1 VSDRYQIQG
10 GSVRNE
16 ETISNV
22 QVTPITMNSF
32 AFIMSLE
39 QAMRIYST
47 APDDTTGIWKELL
60 DVTSTCLV

>member
-1 VSDRYQIQG
+1 MQNMRAPCRALAVSERYQIQG

-16 ETISNV
+16 ETISSV

-39 QAMRIYST
+39 QAIRKYST
-47 APDDTTGIWKELL
+47 AP
-60 DVTSTCLV
+60 